1 MTIKHMTL
9 SAALG
14 ALACTSLSLALLPT
28 AAHAALGEQEDSA
41 QVDVA
46 ALKGQLHSSD
56 QGLYRSSE
64 IRAPSGVIVREY
76 AAPSGKVFAVT
87 WRGPTLPDLKQVLG
101 PHYAEFAAASA
112 SAPRADR
119 HHVRLHANDLVVQM
133 SGHMRA
139 FTGRAY
145 LASEVPAG
153 VSVRDLP

>member
-1 MTIKHMTL
+1 MAIKHITL

-14 ALACTSLSLALLPT
+14 ALAWTSISVSLLPA
-28 AAHAALGEQEDSA
+28 AAHAALGEQEVSTQA
-41 QVDVA
+41 DVA

-56 QGLYRSSE
+56 QVLYRLSE

-87 WRGPTLPDLKQVLG
+87 WRGQTQPDLRQVLG

-112 SAPRADR
+112 TAPRADR
-119 HHVRLHANDLVVQM
+119 HHLSVRANDLVVQM